1 MMNSSEQCHHGLP
14 NYSIEC
20 SMAKDFNSPQV
31 VEGYDEHIRKLIP
44 GYELTH
50 QQVDAILTHHY
61 AEQEHVDI
69 LVVGCGTGYEIQYL
83 AQKHPTWNFT
93 ALDPSHVMLC
103 KAKQHLEKQGVLSR
117 IRFIHGDTKSIGTTH
132 IFDAVLSIL
141 VAHFIPLESKQNFFK
156 DIFTQLK
163 PNGMLL
169 TYDLMKETEA
179 HEIFVLKQLC
189 ENNGLTTL
197 QSEKMVER
205 LQQDFFLVSPRMG
218 QQLLSNV
225 GFKKVKTYS
234 QILNYY
240 GFCAVK

>member
-1 MMNSSEQCHHGLP
+1 M
-14 NYSIEC
+14 SI
-20 SMAKDFNSPQV
+20 SAS
-31 VEGYDEHIRKLIP
+31 L
-44 GYELTH
+44 
-50 QQVDAILTHHY
+50 
-61 AEQEHVDI
+61 
-69 LVVGCGTGYEIQYL
+69 
-83 AQKHPTWNFT
+83 
-93 ALDPSHVMLC
+93 SHVMLC

-218 QQLLSNV
+218 QQLLSKYACLLSFNTTRTTCRW
-225 GFKKVKTYS
+225 KC
-234 QILNYY
+234 N
-240 GFCAVK
+240 CALSIELACSRRLESA

>member
-1 MMNSSEQCHHGLP
+1 
-14 NYSIEC
+14 
-20 SMAKDFNSPQV
+20 MAKDFNSPQV

-50 QQVDAILTHHY
+50 QQVDAILSHHY
-61 AEQEHVDI
+61 GDQDNVQI

-83 AQKHPTWNFT
+83 AQKHPNWQFT
-93 ALDPSHVMLC
+93 AVDPSHVMLC
-103 KAKQHLEKQGVLSR
+103 KAKQQLEKQGVLDR
-117 IRFIHGDTKSIGTTH
+117 IRFIHGDTKSMGAEQN
-132 IFDAVLSIL
+132 FDAVLSIL

-156 DIFTQLK
+156 DIFSQLK

-179 HEIFVLKQLC
+179 HEILVLKQFC
-189 ENNGLTTL
+189 ENNGLTEG

-234 QILNYY
+234 QIMNYY

>member
-1 MMNSSEQCHHGLP
+1 
-14 NYSIEC
+14 
-20 SMAKDFNSPQV
+20 MAKDFNSPQV

-50 QQVDAILTHHY
+50 QQVDAILSHHY
-61 AEQEHVDI
+61 GDQDDVQI

-83 AQKHPTWNFT
+83 AQKHPTWQFT
-93 ALDPSHVMLC
+93 AVDPSHVMLC
-103 KAKQHLEKQGVLSR
+103 KAKQHLEKQGVLER
-117 IRFIHGDTKSIGTTH
+117 IRFIHGDTKSISATQN
-132 IFDAVLSIL
+132 FDAVLSIL

-156 DIFTQLK
+156 DIFSQLK

-179 HEIFVLKQLC
+179 HEILVLKQFC
-189 ENNGLTTL
+189 ENNGLTEG

-234 QILNYY
+234 QIMNYY

>member
-1 MMNSSEQCHHGLP
+1 
-14 NYSIEC
+14 
-20 SMAKDFNSPQV
+20 MAKDFNSPQV

-50 QQVDAILTHHY
+50 QQVDAILSHHY
-61 AEQEHVDI
+61 GDQDNVQI

-83 AQKHPTWNFT
+83 AQKHPNWQFT
-93 ALDPSHVMLC
+93 AVDPSHVMLC
-103 KAKQHLEKQGVLSR
+103 KAKQHLEKQGVLDR
-117 IRFIHGDTKSIGTTH
+117 IRFIHGDTKSMGAEQN
-132 IFDAVLSIL
+132 FDAVLSIL

-156 DIFTQLK
+156 DIFSQLK

-179 HEIFVLKQLC
+179 HEILVLKQFC
-189 ENNGLTTL
+189 ENNGLTEG

-234 QILNYY
+234 QIMNYY

>member
-1 MMNSSEQCHHGLP
+1 
-14 NYSIEC
+14 
-20 SMAKDFNSPQV
+20 MAKDFNSPQV

-50 QQVDAILTHHY
+50 QQVDAILSHHY
-61 AEQEHVDI
+61 GDQDDVQI

-83 AQKHPTWNFT
+83 AQKHPTWQFT
-93 ALDPSHVMLC
+93 AVDPSHVMLC
-103 KAKQHLEKQGVLSR
+103 KAKQHLEKQGVLER
-117 IRFIHGDTKSIGTTH
+117 IRFIHGDTKSLGATQS
-132 IFDAVLSIL
+132 FDAVLSIL

-156 DIFTQLK
+156 DIFSQLK

-179 HEIFVLKQLC
+179 HEILVLKQFC
-189 ENNGLTTL
+189 ENNGLTEG

-225 GFKKVKTYS
+225 GFKKVKTFS
-234 QILNYY
+234 QIMNYY

>member
-1 MMNSSEQCHHGLP
+1 
-14 NYSIEC
+14 
-20 SMAKDFNSPQV
+20 MAKDFNSPQV

-50 QQVDAILTHHY
+50 QQVDAILSHHY
-61 AEQEHVDI
+61 GDQDDVQI

-83 AQKHPTWNFT
+83 AQKHPTWQFT
-93 ALDPSHVMLC
+93 AVDPSHVMLC
-103 KAKQHLEKQGVLSR
+103 KAKQHLDKQGVLDR
-117 IRFIHGDTKSIGTTH
+117 IRFIHGDTKSLGATQS
-132 IFDAVLSIL
+132 FDAVLSIL

-156 DIFTQLK
+156 DIFSQLK

-179 HEIFVLKQLC
+179 HEILVLKQFC
-189 ENNGLTTL
+189 ENNGLTEG

-225 GFKKVKTYS
+225 GFKKVKTFS
-234 QILNYY
+234 QIMNYY

>member
-1 MMNSSEQCHHGLP
+1 
-14 NYSIEC
+14 
-20 SMAKDFNSPQV
+20 MAKDFNSPQV

-50 QQVDAILTHHY
+50 QQVDAILSHHY
-61 AEQEHVDI
+61 GDQDDVQI

-83 AQKHPTWNFT
+83 AQKHPTWQFT
-93 ALDPSHVMLC
+93 AVDPSHVMLC
-103 KAKQHLEKQGVLSR
+103 KAKQHLEKQGVLER
-117 IRFIHGDTKSIGTTH
+117 IRFIHGDTKSLGATQN
-132 IFDAVLSIL
+132 FDAVLSIL

-156 DIFTQLK
+156 DIFGQLK

-179 HEIFVLKQLC
+179 HEILVLKQFC
-189 ENNGLTTL
+189 ENNGLTEG

-234 QILNYY
+234 QIMNYY

>member
-1 MMNSSEQCHHGLP
+1 
-14 NYSIEC
+14 
-20 SMAKDFNSPQV
+20 MAKDFNSPQV

-50 QQVDAILTHHY
+50 QQVDAILSHHY
-61 AEQEHVDI
+61 GDQNDVQI

-83 AQKHPTWNFT
+83 AQKHPTWQFT
-93 ALDPSHVMLC
+93 AVDPSHVMLC
-103 KAKQHLEKQGVLSR
+103 KAKQHLEKQGVLER
-117 IRFIHGDTKSIGTTH
+117 IRFIHGDTKSISATQN
-132 IFDAVLSIL
+132 FDAVLSIL

-156 DIFTQLK
+156 DIFSQLK

-179 HEIFVLKQLC
+179 HEILVLKQFC
-189 ENNGLTTL
+189 ENNGLTEG

-234 QILNYY
+234 QIMNYY

>member
-1 MMNSSEQCHHGLP
+1 
-14 NYSIEC
+14 
-20 SMAKDFNSPQV
+20 MAKDFNSPQV

-50 QQVDAILTHHY
+50 QQVDAILSHHY
-61 AEQEHVDI
+61 GDQDDVQI

-83 AQKHPTWNFT
+83 AQKHPTWQFT
-93 ALDPSHVMLC
+93 AVDPSHVMLC
-103 KAKQHLEKQGVLSR
+103 KAKQHLEKQGVLER
-117 IRFIHGDTKSIGTTH
+117 IRFIHGDTKSIGATQS
-132 IFDAVLSIL
+132 FDAVLSIL
-141 VAHFIPLESKQNFFK
+141 VAHFIPLESKQNFFR
-156 DIFTQLK
+156 DIFSQLK

-179 HEIFVLKQLC
+179 HEILVLKQFC
-189 ENNGLTTL
+189 ENNGLTEG

-218 QQLLSNV
+218 QQVLSNV

-234 QILNYY
+234 QIMNYY

>member
-1 MMNSSEQCHHGLP
+1 
-14 NYSIEC
+14 
-20 SMAKDFNSPQV
+20 
-31 VEGYDEHIRKLIP
+31 
-44 GYELTH
+44 
-50 QQVDAILTHHY
+50 
-61 AEQEHVDI
+61 
-69 LVVGCGTGYEIQYL
+69 
-83 AQKHPTWNFT
+83 
-93 ALDPSHVMLC
+93 
-103 KAKQHLEKQGVLSR
+103 
-117 IRFIHGDTKSIGTTH
+117 
-132 IFDAVLSIL
+132 

-169 TYDLMKETEA
+169 TYDLMKETET

>member
-1 MMNSSEQCHHGLP
+1 
-14 NYSIEC
+14 
-20 SMAKDFNSPQV
+20 MAKDFNSPQV

-50 QQVDAILTHHY
+50 QQVDAILSHHY
-61 AEQEHVDI
+61 GDQENVQI

-83 AQKHPTWNFT
+83 AQKHPTWQFT
-93 ALDPSHVMLC
+93 AVDPSHVMLC
-103 KAKQHLEKQGVLSR
+103 KAKQHLEKQGVLER
-117 IRFIHGDTKSIGTTH
+117 IRFIHGDTKSLGAPQS
-132 IFDAVLSIL
+132 FDAVLSIL

-156 DIFTQLK
+156 DIFSQLK

-179 HEIFVLKQLC
+179 HEILVLKQFC
-189 ENNGLTTL
+189 KNNGLTEG

-234 QILNYY
+234 QIMNYY

>member
-1 MMNSSEQCHHGLP
+1 
-14 NYSIEC
+14 
-20 SMAKDFNSPQV
+20 MAKDFNSPQV

-50 QQVDAILTHHY
+50 QQVDAILSHHY
-61 AEQEHVDI
+61 GDQENVQI

-83 AQKHPTWNFT
+83 AQKHLTWQFT
-93 ALDPSHVMLC
+93 AVDPSHVMLC
-103 KAKQHLEKQGVLSR
+103 KAKQHLEKQGVLER
-117 IRFIHGDTKSIGTTH
+117 IRFIHGDTKSLGATQS
-132 IFDAVLSIL
+132 FDAVLSIL

-156 DIFTQLK
+156 DIFSQLK

-179 HEIFVLKQLC
+179 HEILVLKQFC
-189 ENNGLTTL
+189 ENNGLTEG

-225 GFKKVKTYS
+225 GFKKVKTFS
-234 QILNYY
+234 QIMNYY